1 MLGNPLDFIAYI
13 GEHRA
18 QFFNLLNQHIQL
30 TAASVLLALAAAIP
44 LAIIASRVVPVAR
57 PMTWIAA
64 AGQTVPSLAVLA
76 LMLPLLGIGFRPS
89 VAALAIRAFLPIFL
103 NTYVGLRGA
112 DAAAVDAAR
121 GMGASSAQ
129 RLLLV
134 ELPLASPIIY
144 AGIQTA
150 TVQNVG
156 IATIAAFIGGG
167 GLGELILQGLQML
180 EPSVLLAGAIPV
192 ALLAMTAEVAL
203 RYLGRLVV
211 PAGVQMS
218 SN

>member
-76 LMLPLLGIGFRPS
+76 LMLPVLGIGFRPS

-112 DAAAVDAAR
+112 DPAAVDAAR
-121 GMGASSAQ
+121 GMGASGAQ

-144 AGIQTA
+144 AGVQTA

-167 GLGELILQGLQML
+167 GLGEWILQGLQML

-192 ALLAMTAEVAL
+192 AVLAMTAEVVL
-203 RYLGRLVV
+203 RCLGRLVV
-211 PAGVQMS
+211 PAGVRMS
-218 SN
+218 AN

>member
-30 TAASVLLALAAAIP
+30 TAASVVLALAAAIP

-129 RLLLV
+129 RLLFV

>member
-13 GEHRA
+13 GDHRA
-18 QFFNLLNQHIQL
+18 QFFSLLNQHIQL
-30 TAASVLLALAAAIP
+30 TAASVVLALAAAIP

-192 ALLAMTAEVAL
+192 ALLAMTAEVAM

>member
-30 TAASVLLALAAAIP
+30 TAASVVLALAAAIP

-129 RLLLV
+129 RLLFV

-192 ALLAMTAEVAL
+192 ALLAMTAEVAM

>member
-192 ALLAMTAEVAL
+192 ALLAITAEVAL

>member
-1 MLGNPLDFIAYI
+1 MLGNPLDFVAYI

-30 TAASVLLALAAAIP
+30 TAASVVLALAAAIP

>member
-30 TAASVLLALAAAIP
+30 TAASVVLALAAAIP

-129 RLLLV
+129 RLLFV

-156 IATIAAFIGGG
+156 IATIAAFSGGG
-167 GLGELILQGLQML
+167 GVGE
-180 EPSVLLAGAIPV
+180 SVLLAGAIPV
-192 ALLAMTAEVAL
+192 APLAMTAEVAM

>member
-64 AGQTVPSLAVLA
+64 AVQTVPSLAVLA

-129 RLLLV
+129 RLLFV

-180 EPSVLLAGAIPV
+180 EPSVLL
-192 ALLAMTAEVAL
+192 
-203 RYLGRLVV
+203 RGRFRW
-211 PAGVQMS
+211 PS
-218 SN
+218 WP

>member
-30 TAASVLLALAAAIP
+30 TAASVVLALAAAIP
-44 LAIIASRVVPVAR
+44 LAIVASRVEPVAR

-192 ALLAMTAEVAL
+192 ALLAMTAEVAM

>member
-30 TAASVLLALAAAIP
+30 TAASVVLALAAAIP

-192 ALLAMTAEVAL
+192 ALLAMTAEVAM

>member
-129 RLLLV
+129 RLLFV
-134 ELPLASPIIY
+134 ELPLASPVIY

>member
-1 MLGNPLDFIAYI
+1 MLGNPLDFVAYI

>member
-112 DAAAVDAAR
+112 DPAAVDAAR

>member
-192 ALLAMTAEVAL
+192 ALLAMTAEVAM

>member
-1 MLGNPLDFIAYI
+1 
-13 GEHRA
+13 
-18 QFFNLLNQHIQL
+18 
-30 TAASVLLALAAAIP
+30 
-44 LAIIASRVVPVAR
+44 
-57 PMTWIAA
+57 MTWIAA

-112 DAAAVDAAR
+112 DPAAVDAAR

-129 RLLLV
+129 RLLFV

-192 ALLAMTAEVAL
+192 ALLAMTAEVAM

>member
-1 MLGNPLDFIAYI
+1 MDFIGYI
-13 GEHRA
+13 GEHPA
-18 QFFNLLNQHIQL
+18 QFFRLLNQHIQL
-30 TAASVLLALAAAIP
+30 TAVSVVLALVVAIP
-44 LAIIASRVVPVAR
+44 MAIMASRVEPVAR

-180 EPSVLLAGAIPV
+180 DPPVLLAGAIPV
-192 ALLAMTAEVAL
+192 AVLAMTAEVTL

-218 SN
+218 HN

>member
-30 TAASVLLALAAAIP
+30 TAASVVLALAAAIP

>member
-1 MLGNPLDFIAYI
+1 MLGNPLDFVAYI

-30 TAASVLLALAAAIP
+30 TAASVVLALAAAIP

-129 RLLLV
+129 RLLFV

>member
-1 MLGNPLDFIAYI
+1 MLGNPLDFVAYI

-192 ALLAMTAEVAL
+192 ALLAMTAEVAM

>member
-1 MLGNPLDFIAYI
+1 MLGNPLDFVAYI

-30 TAASVLLALAAAIP
+30 TAASVVLALAAAIP

-192 ALLAMTAEVAL
+192 ALLAMTAEVAM

>member
-1 MLGNPLDFIAYI
+1 MLGNPMDFIAYI
-13 GEHRA
+13 REHPT
-18 QFFNLLNQHIQL
+18 QFSHLLSQHIQL
-30 TAASVLLALAAAIP
+30 TAASVVLALAAAIP
-44 LAIIASRVVPVAR
+44 LAIMASRVEPVAR

-76 LMLPLLGIGFRPS
+76 LMLPVLGIGFRPS

-112 DAAAVDAAR
+112 DPAAVDAAR
-121 GMGASSAQ
+121 GMGASGAQ

-144 AGIQTA
+144 AGVQTA

-167 GLGELILQGLQML
+167 GLGEWILQGLQML

-192 ALLAMTAEVAL
+192 AVLAMTAEVVL
-203 RYLGRLVV
+203 RCLGRLVV
-211 PAGVQMS
+211 PAGVRMS
-218 SN
+218 AN

>member
-1 MLGNPLDFIAYI
+1 MLGNPLDFVAYI

-129 RLLLV
+129 RLLFV
-134 ELPLASPIIY
+134 ELPLASPVIY

-192 ALLAMTAEVAL
+192 ALLAMTAEVAM

>member
-1 MLGNPLDFIAYI
+1 MLGNPLDFVAYI

-129 RLLLV
+129 RLLFV

>member
-1 MLGNPLDFIAYI
+1 MLGNPLDFVAYI

-18 QFFNLLNQHIQL
+18 QFFNLLNQHIEL
-30 TAASVLLALAAAIP
+30 TAASVVLALAAAIP

-76 LMLPLLGIGFRPS
+76 LML
-89 VAALAIRAFLPIFL
+89 AALAIRAFLPIFL

-112 DAAAVDAAR
+112 DPAAVDAAR

-129 RLLLV
+129 RLLFV

-144 AGIQTA
+144 AGVQTA

-167 GLGELILQGLQML
+167 GLGEWILQGLQML

-203 RYLGRLVV
+203 RYLGR
-211 PAGVQMS
+211 
-218 SN
+218 

>member
-44 LAIIASRVVPVAR
+44 LAIIASRVAPVAR

-76 LMLPLLGIGFRPS
+76 LMLPLQGIGFRPS

>member
-1 MLGNPLDFIAYI
+1 MLGNPLDFVAYI

-30 TAASVLLALAAAIP
+30 TAASVVLALAAAIP

-129 RLLLV
+129 RLLFV

-192 ALLAMTAEVAL
+192 ALLAMTAEVAM